1 MNIKRHTV
9 LFPAAVALAAATLV
23 TACGS
28 SGTISPASSAKP
40 ATTKSAQQVSDPEVT
55 QREDS
60 NWAGYAV
67 ASSKTKN
74 VSFSSV
80 SGDWTQPAVNC
91 SAGSPSDSAFWVGL
105 GGYTGEHLEQIG
117 TSADCSADGQAVY
130 SAWYELVP
138 AAEVAVS
145 MTVEPGDQFS
155 ARVAVSGQTVT
166 LSISDLTQNTT
177 VSRKLHMSSPTVSSA
192 EWIAEAP
199 SECDSSSA
207 QDCRILPLADF
218 GSVRFTDAD
227 ASAAGRSGSIT
238 SGLGSVEALTL
249 EANPGFGRMFV
260 ASAQADAT
268 AEPLSGSG
276 ASFSVNW
283 VQPQPQVPA
292 PTVVVVASGPFFH

>member
-1 MNIKRHTV
+1 MNIKYSTV
-9 LFPAAVALAAATLV
+9 LFPAAFALAAATLV
-23 TACGS
+23 AACGS
-28 SGTISPASSAKP
+28 SGTISSVKA
-40 ATTKSAQQVSDPEVT
+40 ATTKSPQQVSAPKVT
-55 QREDS
+55 QRADS

-105 GGYTGEHLEQIG
+105 GGYTGEHLEQVG

-145 MTVEPGDQFS
+145 MTVKPGDQFS
-155 ARVAVSGQTVT
+155 AHVAVSGQTVT

-177 VSRKLHMSSPTVSSA
+177 VSRTLHMSSPTVSSA

-218 GSVRFTDAD
+218 GSVTFTDAD
-227 ASAAGRSGSIT
+227 ASAGGRSGSIT

-260 ASAQADAT
+260 ASAQADAS
-268 AEPLSGSG
+268 AQPLSSSG
-276 ASFSVNW
+276 ASFAVNW

-292 PTVVVVASGPFFH
+292 PTIVVIPSGPFFH

>member
-1 MNIKRHTV
+1 MCPARPAGDAGQMNIKRHTV

-23 TACGS
+23 AACGS
-28 SGTISPASSAKP
+28 SGTTSPTSSAKP

-105 GGYTGEHLEQIG
+105 GGYTGEHLEQVG

-177 VSRKLHMSSPTVSSA
+177 VSRKLHMASPTVSSA
-192 EWIAEAP
+192 EN
-199 SECDSSSA
+199 
-207 QDCRILPLADF
+207 CRILPLADF

-260 ASAQADAT
+260 ASAQADAS
-268 AEPLSGSG
+268 AEPLSSSG